1 MLEKFIRNQNEAK
14 TNPVIL
20 ASLFTYPLTI
30 TFDFIILVTSK
41 KIISCCFYLSLTL
54 NSRLKEIYRL

>member
-30 TFDFIILVTSK
+30 TFN
-41 KIISCCFYLSLTL
+41 ISNL
-54 NSRLKEIYRL
+54 